1 MLQEGENTGEV
12 IYVTAESGFE
22 TRVSPAPKSKK
33 VPKSDTHPGPGLEY
47 LDGEAGEIRAGEML
61 GEDD

>member
-1 MLQEGENTGEV
+1 M
-12 IYVTAESGFE
+12 TAESGFE
-22 TRVSPAPKSKK
+22 TRVSLAPKSKK

-47 LDGEAGEIRAGEML
+47 LDGKAGEIRAGEML